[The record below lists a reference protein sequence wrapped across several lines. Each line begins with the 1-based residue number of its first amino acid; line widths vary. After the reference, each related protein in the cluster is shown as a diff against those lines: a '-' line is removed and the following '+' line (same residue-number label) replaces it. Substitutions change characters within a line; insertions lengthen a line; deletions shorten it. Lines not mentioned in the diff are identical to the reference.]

1 MEYRARLLVVDDER
15 IALKNLEHVLRKEG
29 YDIVATESGSKAL
42 KHLEKE
48 EFSVVLTDLH
58 MPKVD
63 GLQILERSRELCPDS
78 EVIMITGYA
87 TVDSAVEAMKKGA
100 YHYIAKPYRL
110 DEVRKVV
117 AEAVE
122 KNRLRKENLKLRKH
136 LEHLQEHG
144 KIITQ
149 NLKMRKLLEMA
160 KQVAPTDCNIII
172 TGESGTGKE
181 LLARYVHQC
190 SLRSDGPLLAINCGA
205 FNEELLVNEL
215 FGHEKGAFTGANS
228 LKKGL
233 IEMASHG
240 TLFLDEITEMSLA
253 MQVKLLRVIEEKQVL
268 RLGAIKPLDVDVRFI
283 AATNRDIQDAI
294 KSGHFRQDIF
304 FRLNVVSLHIPPL
317 SEHKDDIPLLV
328 YYFLEKHAAAMKKDV
343 KDVSPQ
349 VIKILMDYGF
359 PGNIRELE
367 NVIERGIALC
377 QGDTLEPVHLPKDIT
392 ELEIWTF
399 HGEDDRY
406 PTLEEREKTYILW
419 LLKKVGGNKTRAA
432 ELLGIDRISLWRKL
446 KRYGFKDDSDFQ
458 QRMHDSKNSF
468 DSMKT

>member
-1 MEYRARLLVVDDER
+1 MEYKAKLLVVDDEKT
-15 IALKNLEHVLRKEG
+15 ALANLEHVLAKEG
-29 YDIVATESGSKAL
+29 YEVMATQSGPTAL
-42 KHLEKE
+42 RLLEKE
-48 EFSVVLTDLH
+48 EFSVVLTDLR

-63 GLQILERSRELCPDS
+63 GMEILERCHELYPDT

-122 KNRLRKENLKLRKH
+122 KNRLKKENLELRKK
-136 LEHLQEHG
+136 LERFQGDVE
-144 KIITQ
+144 IITQ
-149 NLKMRKLLEMA
+149 NLKMKKLLEMA
-160 KQVAPTDCNIII
+160 KQVAPTDCNVLI

-181 LLARYVHQC
+181 LLAKHVHQH
-190 SLRSDGPLLAINCGA
+190 SLRFEGPMLAINCGA

-215 FGHEKGAFTGANS
+215 FGHERGAFTGADS
-228 LKKGL
+228 MKKGL
-233 IEMASHG
+233 MEMASRG
-240 TLFLDEITEMSLA
+240 TLFLDEITEMSLT
-253 MQVKLLRVIEEKQVL
+253 MQVKLLRVIEERQVL
-268 RLGAIKPLDVDVRFI
+268 RLGATKPLDMDVRFI

-294 KSGHFRQDIF
+294 KSGHFRQDLF
-304 FRLNVVSLHIPPL
+304 FRLNVVSFHIPPL

-328 YYFLEKHAAAMKKDV
+328 HYFLKKHAAAMKRDV
-343 KDVSPQ
+343 KDISPE
-349 VIKILMDYGF
+349 VIKILMNYEF

-367 NVIERGIALC
+367 NVIARAVALC
-377 QGDTLEPVHLPKDIT
+377 QGDILETIHLPEDIR

-399 HGEDDRY
+399 HGEDRRY
-406 PTLEEREKTYILW
+406 PTLEEREKSYILW

-446 KRYGFKDDSDFQ
+446 KRYGLEDN
-458 QRMHDSKNSF
+458 SKLAASR
-468 DSMKT
+468 